1 MLFGVYGGSD
11 EKLSAKAYLAPL
23 ALGSSGP
30 RAAEGP
36 SDTNR

>member
-1 MLFGVYGGSD
+1 MRNCLP
-11 EKLSAKAYLAPL
+11 KHIWAPL

-30 RAAEGP
+30 RAAEDP